1 MMKFTRER
9 KKYRIENPYDEK
21 VKLEILSEKN
31 DKIQENIKKIKI
43 KNKEDN
49 HNKNNETQ
57 INKAEQFM
65 KIYKRYIEQNND
77 FEKVQKEN
85 EYIKETK
92 DKTVRRKKIKKLNIK
107 LRKNN
112 LIEKLI
118 KNKAFMVAK
127 DRISNGS
134 KEKEKTKKAKKTK
147 KTKKTK
153 KNNTND
159 TDDYNKTPSIIF
171 NENSKKIQKLI
182 TKSNNDIKTNNLTQ
196 QNNTQ
201 TTNNNKNKKNRIE
214 IINKYDEIVNSN
226 KFLQNPL
233 EFAKNA
239 LDQKKKKIL
248 C

>member
-1 MMKFTRER
+1 MMKFTRAR

-21 VKLEILSEKN
+21 HKLEILDEKN
-31 DKIQENIKKIKI
+31 DKVQKIKKI
-43 KNKEDN
+43 KNKEEN
-49 HNKNNETQ
+49 HSKNNETQ

-65 KIYKRYIEQNND
+65 KIYKRYMEQNHD

-112 LIEKLI
+112 LIEKII

-127 DRISNGS
+127 ERISIRP
-134 KEKEKTKKAKKTK
+134 KEKEKTKK
-147 KTKKTK
+147 
-153 KNNTND
+153 NNTNN
-159 TDDYNKTPSIIF
+159 YNKTPSTTF

-182 TKSNNDIKTNNLTQ
+182 IKSNNDIKTNNIAQ
-196 QNNTQ
+196 KNNTQ
-201 TTNNNKNKKNRIE
+201 TTNNNKSKKNRIE
-214 IINKYDEIVNSN
+214 IINKYDEIMNSN

-239 LDQKKKKIL
+239 LDQKKKPNTLSKQS
-248 C
+248 

>member
-1 MMKFTRER
+1 MMRFTRER

-21 VKLEILSEKN
+21 LKLENLQKQNE
-31 DKIQENIKKIKI
+31 QVEEKI
-43 KNKEDN
+43 KNKQES

-57 INKAEQFM
+57 VNKAEQFM
-65 KIYKRYIEQNND
+65 KIYKKYMEQNQD

-107 LRKNN
+107 LKKNN

-127 DRISNGS
+127 KRILIGS
-134 KEKEKTKKAKKTK
+134 KE
-147 KTKKTK
+147 KTK
-153 KNNTND
+153 KNNTNSH
-159 TDDYNKTPSIIF
+159 NKTPSAF

-182 TKSNNDIKTNNLTQ
+182 TKSNSNIKTS
-196 QNNTQ
+196 NTQ
-201 TTNNNKNKKNRIE
+201 PSNNNKSNNNKSNNSKSNNKNKQSRIE
-214 IINKYDEIVNSN
+214 IVNKYDQIVNSN
-226 KFLQNPL
+226 NFLQNPL

-239 LDQKKKKIL
+239 LEQKKKPSTPPKKP
-248 C
+248 

>member
-21 VKLEILSEKN
+21 IKLENLQKKN
-31 DKIQENIKKIKI
+31 DKVEEKV
-43 KNKEDN
+43 KNKEES

-65 KIYKRYIEQNND
+65 KIYKRYMEKNQD

-107 LRKNN
+107 LKKNN

-118 KNKAFMVAK
+118 KNKAIMVAK
-127 DRISNGS
+127 KRVLIGS
-134 KEKEKTKKAKKTK
+134 KE
-147 KTKKTK
+147 KTK
-153 KNNTND
+153 KNNTNSH
-159 TDDYNKTPSIIF
+159 NKTPSTF
-171 NENSKKIQKLI
+171 SENSKKIQKLI
-182 TKSNNDIKTNNLTQ
+182 TKSNSDIKTNNTQ
-196 QNNTQ
+196 P
-201 TTNNNKNKKNRIE
+201 TNNNKSNNNKSNNNSKSKKSRID
-214 IINKYDEIVNSN
+214 IVSKYDQIVNSN
-226 KFLQNPL
+226 NFLQNPL

-239 LDQKKKKIL
+239 LEQKKKPSTLPKKS
-248 C
+248 